1 MLDAISRASG
11 DAARFLTGVAARLH
25 ARFNAPA
32 GQLCGDCR
40 GSGRD
45 HWLQR
50 CRPCG
55 GHGVRPNAD
64 LFVAAVTVAWI
75 FAAAFLLIGA
85 AMALLP

>member
-1 MLDAISRASG
+1 MLDAIARA
-11 DAARFLTGVAARLH
+11 RGVAARMH

-32 GQLCGDCR
+32 GQRCGDCR

-45 HWLQR
+45 HWQHR
-50 CRPCG
+50 CRSCRG
-55 GHGVRPNAD
+55 RGVRPNAD

-75 FAAAFLLIGA
+75 LAAAFLLIGA